1 MSGYATIVDFHA
13 AKDGELAM
21 LTGGS
26 IKKIFKFD
34 RVYTPNDDQGI
45 VHYDKLCKFLQLS

>member
-1 MSGYATIVDFHA
+1 MSGYATIVDFNA
-13 AKDGELAM
+13 AKDGELAI

-26 IKKIFKFD
+26 TKKIFKFD

-45 VHYDKLCKFLQLS
+45 NHNDKICRF